1 MSKIKTTYKPALSDC
16 FITKQ
21 REQMEKHSQVEDCSK
36 FLEENNLFTEGTK
49 KKIERFVRT
58 VERGCFD
65 EFLVLFARYS
75 SCSL

>member
-1 MSKIKTTYKPALSDC
+1 MA
-16 FITKQ
+16 
-21 REQMEKHSQVEDCSK
+21 KHSQLEDCSK

-49 KKIERFVRT
+49 KKIEKFMRT

-65 EFLVLFARYS
+65 EFLVLFARYF